1 MCDMGHNPWELR
13 DPAATLDG
21 IARRHELR
29 PGLVIVGLVEHPDTI
44 QQLLD
49 TTIVYEQS
57 PAPADVRDCA
67 KLIRTGARRL
77 YGPRLTAGLPRH
89 SFVTVV
95 IRQGATSLCVDDRR
109 WLAGWRLSDHRLA
122 VWTGELILLTEHGW
136 CSSSTH
142 HSTGAM
148 PSLAVAA

>member
-21 IARRHELR
+21 MARRHELR
-29 PGLVIVGLVEHPDTI
+29 PGLVVVGLVEHPDTI

-57 PAPADVRDCA
+57 PAPGDVRDCA
-67 KLIRTGARRL
+67 KLIRTAARRL

-95 IRQGATSLCVDDRR
+95 IRQGAPSLCVDDRR
-109 WLAGWRLSDHRLA
+109 WLAGWRLSDHRLD

-142 HSTGAM
+142 HATGAM